1 MSDKV
6 SETSKFR
13 HEVLPYC
20 AGDGLDL
27 GSAGD
32 PVVPTAIQVELPD
45 NYCPLLADRY
55 PPQLR
60 GDACWLYWFNDGV
73 MDFVYSS
80 HLIED
85 LTREQQQTALREWSR
100 VLKSGGYLII
110 LAPESDRW
118 NQALANGQPPNLA
131 HQHELR
137 VGELRSMLD
146 ANEWEF
152 IEDRI
157 IGDSYTILFVAK
169 KK

>member
-1 MSDKV
+1 MSV

-13 HEVLPYC
+13 DQVLQYC
-20 AGDGLDL
+20 VGNGLDL

-45 NYCPLLADRY
+45 NYCPLLANTY

-73 MDFVYSS
+73 MDFVFSS

-85 LTREQQQTALREWSR
+85 LTPDQQKAALKEWGR
-100 VLKSGGYLII
+100 VLKSEGYLVI
-110 LAPESDRW
+110 LAPERDRW
-118 NQALANGQPPNLA
+118 QKALAAGQPPNLA
-131 HQHELR
+131 HQHELS
-137 VGELRSMLD
+137 VGELRTMLEP
-146 ANEWEF
+146 NEWE
-152 IEDRI
+152 IVEDRL
-157 IGDSYTILFVAK
+157 IGDTYSLLFVAK